1 MKYCEICLVNNGV
14 DRRNLIK
21 SNHTATH
28 LLHKA
33 LKNILGDHIQQA
45 GSLVAEDKL
54 RFDLTHYEKLSDS
67 EISQIELMVNGI
79 IRDNISN

>member
-1 MKYCEICLVNNGV
+1 MFDKWCFEI
-14 DRRNLIK
+14 DIERRKKIK

-54 RFDLTHYEKLSDS
+54 RFDLTHYEKLSDT
-67 EISQIELMVNGI
+67 
-79 IRDNISN
+79 